1 MNKNLSR
8 RDFLKLTGVGLGA
21 LAFNPFRPERSPLA
35 LPQFP
40 VGDHLG
46 RIFGK
51 TDIHSE
57 PSFNAPSV
65 KTLYDD
71 EIVVWQQQVITSG
84 ALDQNI
90 INQRWAKT
98 PDGFIYAPALQPV
111 KNLPNTP
118 ITAIPNGQ
126 TGFWAE
132 VTVPYVDLRLEGAAA
147 SPHMKFLLENN
158 LPLRLYYSQ
167 TVWIDQIA
175 QADNVI
181 YYRFNENGGRP
192 AGVTG
197 GSYGDLLWGEAS
209 AFRVL
214 TADEVTPIH
223 PDVDPATKKIIVDR
237 TENYQT
243 LSCLEGS
250 EEVYFCRVST
260 GQYRD
265 QYGNPVTDY
274 LTPLG
279 EHITWRKAIS
289 IHMSGGTTGTGYD
302 TPGIPWTTLFS
313 GEGYAIHGAFWHNN
327 FGVPRSHGCVNC
339 QPEDAKWI
347 FRWATPV
354 NSLQEGDV
362 QVQLPNGGT
371 HVIVQELSVPV

>member
-1 MNKNLSR
+1 MKNTLSR

-21 LAFNPFRPERSPLA
+21 LAFNPFKPQRSPLA

-40 VGDHLG
+40 VGDRLG
-46 RIFGK
+46 RVFGK

-57 PSFNAPSV
+57 PSFNAPAV

-71 EIVVWQQQVITSG
+71 EIVVWQQEVITSG

-111 KNLPNTP
+111 KNLTNAP

-132 VTVPYVDLRLEGAAA
+132 TTVPYVDLRLEGAAA
-147 SPHMKFLLENN
+147 SPHMKFLLGNN

-192 AGVTG
+192 TG
-197 GSYGDLLWGEAS
+197 GTGGRYGEL
-209 AFRVL
+209 
-214 TADEVTPIH
+214 
-223 PDVDPATKKIIVDR
+223 
-237 TENYQT
+237 
-243 LSCLEGS
+243 
-250 EEVYFCRVST
+250 
-260 GQYRD
+260 
-265 QYGNPVTDY
+265 
-274 LTPLG
+274 PLG
-279 EHITWRKAIS
+279 QAAC
-289 IHMSGGTTGTGYD
+289 
-302 TPGIPWTTLFS
+302 FS
-313 GEGYAIHGAFWHNN
+313 L
-327 FGVPRSHGCVNC
+327 VS
-339 QPEDAKWI
+339 DAQ
-347 FRWATPV
+347 F
-354 NSLQEGDV
+354 N
-362 QVQLPNGGT
+362 PNPP
-371 HVIVQELSVPV
+371 HVCPS